1 MKNNFFIDTI
11 FDILDEVKKNN
22 QQINTIVK

>member
-1 MKNNFFIDTI
+1 MKNNFFIDAI